1 MKAKKVSVILM
12 AAAILAGTLSMAGCG
27 GTGGSG
33 SSGDEVV
40 IYSNADDEAV
50 EAMKKTLDENGYEGK
65 YLFQT
70 FGTSELGERLWQ
82 KEPISRR
89 IC

>member
-70 FGTSELGERLWQ
+70 FGTSEGSV
-82 KEPISRR
+82 K
-89 IC
+89 

>member
-70 FGTSELGERLWQ
+70 FGTSGL
-82 KEPISRR
+82 
-89 IC
+89 

>member
-50 EAMKKTLDENGYEGK
+50 EAMKKPLDENGYEGK

-70 FGTSELGERLWQ
+70 F
-82 KEPISRR
+82 
-89 IC
+89 

>member
-70 FGTSELGERLWQ
+70 FGTSEL
-82 KEPISRR
+82 
-89 IC
+89 

>member
-33 SSGDEVV
+33 SSGDE
-40 IYSNADDEAV
+40 A
-50 EAMKKTLDENGYEGK
+50 
-65 YLFQT
+65 LFIPMPMT
-70 FGTSELGERLWQ
+70 RLW
-82 KEPISRR
+82 KL
-89 IC
+89 